1 MPCAAVHIER
11 KATQRINIHIAR
23 TGDAHQPGYAH
34 GDGFGCRAHVAVGQ
48 RHIQIARAG
57 DVPRTSGSFGVRPR
71 VEEVTRDVQRYVAA
85 GGEDA
90 RAEVAVSLGDRD

>member
-1 MPCAAVHIER
+1 MPCGAVHIER
-11 KATQRINIHIAR
+11 KAAQRVNIHFAL
-23 TGDAHQPGYAH
+23 TGDAHRPGHAH

-48 RHIQIARAG
+48 RHIQIARTG
-57 DVPRTSGSFGVRPR
+57 DVPRTGGSFGIRPR

-85 GGEDA
+85 RDEDA